1 MGQNPFT
8 TKNVVLIVCSCRWGE
23 VSKAAEAPHQS
34 IVRQNAGLWL
44 TIGSSALDTSMK
56 DSTTSA
62 LFETNK
68 RQDSGVKPLNLGTK
82 LRQMRQQKGWTLDEM
97 SARSGLAKSTLS
109 KIENDKLS
117 PSFEV
122 IQKLTTGLDIDVPQ
136 LFVES
141 SHHEAGGRRSI
152 TLAGAGKPH
161 PTPTYEHELLNT
173 DLTSKR
179 MVPFKTVVKARS
191 FDEYGD
197 WVRHAGEEFL
207 YVLSGS
213 LVFYSEYYEPVMLDA
228 GDSIYYDCGMGHA
241 LITTSEE
248 DAEALWVCA
257 PN

>member
-1 MGQNPFT
+1 MN
-8 TKNVVLIVCSCRWGE
+8 
-23 VSKAAEAPHQS
+23 
-34 IVRQNAGLWL
+34 
-44 TIGSSALDTSMK
+44 
-56 DSTTSA
+56 DSTTSS
-62 LFETNK
+62 LFESNK
-68 RQDSGVKPLNLGTK
+68 RQDSGVKPLNLGAN

-141 SHHEAGGRRSI
+141 DYHEAGGRRSI
-152 TLAGAGKPH
+152 NLAGEGKSH

-179 MVPFKTVVKARS
+179 MVPFKTTVKARS
-191 FDEYGD
+191 FEEFGD

-207 YVLSGS
+207 YVLSGE
-213 LVFYSEYYEPVMLDA
+213 LLFYSEYYEPVTLSE

-241 LITTSEE
+241 LLSSSAE
-248 DAEALWVCA
+248 DALVLWVCA
-257 PN
+257 PR